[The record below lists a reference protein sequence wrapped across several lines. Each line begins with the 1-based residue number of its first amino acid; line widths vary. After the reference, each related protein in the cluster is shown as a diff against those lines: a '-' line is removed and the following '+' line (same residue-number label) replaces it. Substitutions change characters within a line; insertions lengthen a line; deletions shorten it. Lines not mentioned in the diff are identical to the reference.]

1 MLGSVPQAVEPHDV
15 ARAGVCP
22 GQNESA
28 GKKRNSK
35 TRPGNRHLKGALG
48 ASALSIAPM
57 RNTDFLPVKYHRW
70 PAPSASRRRSWPP
83 SGPLITI
90 IWTLLSTGA
99 FYDEPG
105 PNWYTRQHPER
116 ATRRAIRTLDDLGYD
131 VTITPRGAT

>member
-1 MLGSVPQAVEPHDV
+1 MATE
-15 ARAGVCP
+15 R
-22 GQNESA
+22 
-28 GKKRNSK
+28 
-35 TRPGNRHLKGALG
+35 T
-48 ASALSIAPM
+48 
-57 RNTDFLPVKYHRW
+57 
-70 PAPSASRRRSWPP
+70 
-83 SGPLITI
+83 LITI